1 MAKSIDYYLALSSPW
16 TYLAGP
22 RFADLVQRNQLEV
35 NWKPYDIMR
44 VFGLTGAK
52 PVKQRP
58 PQIQA
63 NRLTELGRWS
73 KFLNMKLNLQP
84 AHFPVDPTSA
94 GRMVIAA
101 AQTASDVMGLV
112 NGYMSAVWAEQRHIG
127 EAETLVAIAGEHGFD
142 GQALLTKSKDL
153 EVEAAFEKNT
163 EDAIAANVFGSPIW
177 IYEGELFWGQDR
189 LDFVTRAVEG
199 GA

>member
-1 MAKSIDYYLALSSPW
+1 MAKSIDFYLALSSPW

-22 RFADLVQRNQLEV
+22 RFAELVQRNQLEV
-35 NWKPYDIMR
+35 IWKPYDIMR

-73 KFLNMKLNLQP
+73 KFLNMKLNLEP
-84 AHFPVDPTSA
+84 AHFPVNATPA

-101 AQTASDVMGLV
+101 TQAGGDVMGLA
-112 NGYMSAVWAEQRHIG
+112 NGYMSAVWAEERDIG
-127 EAETLVAIAGEHGFD
+127 ETETLVAIADQHGFE
-142 GQALLTKSKDL
+142 GQGLLAKSEEL

-177 IYEGELFWGQDR
+177 IYQGELFWGQDR

-199 GA
+199 NA